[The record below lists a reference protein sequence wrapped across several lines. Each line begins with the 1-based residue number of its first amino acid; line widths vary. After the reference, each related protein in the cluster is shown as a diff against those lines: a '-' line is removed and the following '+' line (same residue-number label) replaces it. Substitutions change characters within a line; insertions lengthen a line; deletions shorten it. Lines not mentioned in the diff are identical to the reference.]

1 MTDHFRVLK
10 MNPNASNG
18 LYEVSDAYGRQ
29 IRADL
34 SRESADRWCRCLNE
48 GFAAGVE
55 HERREQRERTR
66 A

>member
-10 MNPNASNG
+10 MDASDHKS

-34 SRESADRWCRCLNE
+34 SRESAQRWCRCLNE

-55 HERREQRERTR
+55 HERREQRER
-66 A
+66 AKG